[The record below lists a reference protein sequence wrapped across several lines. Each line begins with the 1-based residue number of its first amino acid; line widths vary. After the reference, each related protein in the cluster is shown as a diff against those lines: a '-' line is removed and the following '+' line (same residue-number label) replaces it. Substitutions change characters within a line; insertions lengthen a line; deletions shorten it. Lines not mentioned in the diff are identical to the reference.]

1 MLIGCAME
9 LEDEIKGIT
18 YHSLNFVI
26 CRLMEQ
32 CFSLAFEGE
41 LSDLKGL
48 VEPNSYCETTDHISA
63 LNIELDLLD
72 SLEDSVV
79 KGLMVSV
86 NRVLECSRTF
96 LMINGLEGLEII
108 QEMDCFDLA
117 SGLYYSY
124 DVEEPEEGMS
134 YKDRLYALYSHY
146 LIFQMVICHCSCMF
160 MFKKRE
166 AYTET
171 DALYFDRTD
180 DLFEGKIEVEDKNA
194 QLLLT
199 LIAGLQQDILV
210 LGEIIG

>member
-1 MLIGCAME
+1 ME

-26 CRLMEQ
+26 SRLMEE

-48 VEPNSYCETTDHISA
+48 VEPDSFCETMDHISV
-63 LNIELDLLD
+63 LNTELDLLD
-72 SLEDSVV
+72 SLEDPVV

-96 LMINGLEGLEII
+96 LMINNLVGLEII
-108 QEMDCFDLA
+108 QETDCFDSA

-134 YKDRLYALYSHY
+134 YRDRLYALYSHY

-160 MFKKRE
+160 TFKKRE
-166 AYTET
+166 AYPET

-194 QLLLT
+194 QLLVT
-199 LIAGLQQDILV
+199 LVAGLQEDILV